1 MTPDPLLKYSLSQIQ
16 KAVLTHNQNKLALTC
31 FWQSGSGSQ
40 TQWCN
45 GSKYRGRKKLNPGE
59 RRNMH
64 LFFSPLTQRTAFEFC
79 CRAAQ
84 MLSRGNVLITC
95 RL

>member
-45 GSKYRGRKKLNPGE
+45 GSKYR
-59 RRNMH
+59 
-64 LFFSPLTQRTAFEFC
+64 
-79 CRAAQ
+79 
-84 MLSRGNVLITC
+84 RGKTKPW
-95 RL
+95 